1 MNIIDAYPAELTG
14 QLFSVMEGF
23 SFNVTASGQ
32 GVMFEAVKQG
42 TEVVKFRLTPLPGNH
57 GILVFNGMQVAESY
71 KGHGYGTLAQ
81 QIVLEWGKR
90 YNAAMLLATTLSD
103 NRPMRCILT
112 RHGWVEV
119 GIESVN
125 PRTGNHFSMWRRSY

>member
-1 MNIIDAYPAELTG
+1 MNHG
-14 QLFSVMEGF
+14 R
-23 SFNVTASGQ
+23 
-32 GVMFEAVKQG
+32 
-42 TEVVKFRLTPLPGNH
+42 EVVRFRLTPLPGNH
-57 GILVFNGMQVAESY
+57 GILVFNGMQVIETY
-71 KGHGYGTLAQ
+71 KGQGYGTLAH

-103 NRPMRCILT
+103 NQPMRCILT

>member
-1 MNIIDAYPAELTG
+1 MNIIDAYPADITG
-14 QLFSVMEGF
+14 RLFPVEDGF
-23 SFNVTASGQ
+23 SFTVEASGQ
-32 GVMFEAVKQG
+32 GVKFEAMKQG
-42 TEVVKFRLTPLPGNH
+42 TEVVRFRLTPLPGNH
-57 GILVFNGMQVAESY
+57 GILVFNGMQVAEGY
-71 KGHGYGTLAQ
+71 KGNGYGTLAQ
-81 QIVLEWGKR
+81 QIVLQWGKR

-103 NRPMRCILT
+103 NQPMRCILT